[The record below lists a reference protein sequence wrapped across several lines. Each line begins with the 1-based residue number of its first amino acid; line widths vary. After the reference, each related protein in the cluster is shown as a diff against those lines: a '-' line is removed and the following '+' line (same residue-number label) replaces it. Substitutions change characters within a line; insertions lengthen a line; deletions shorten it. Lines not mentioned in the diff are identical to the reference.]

1 MRSLRYLLGEGF
13 KNVWA
18 NRLMSFASI
27 GVLMACMLM
36 MGVAVLL
43 TENVSMAVSSLKDR
57 NVIMVYFGEDIN
69 EEQARGITDN
79 IKNLDNVD
87 KEHTRFVSKDEGLES
102 LKDDV
107 DEYALSTLEENPL
120 PHGAEVIIEDLNKF
134 ESTKTAIQ
142 AVDGVDSV
150 RSDNEVVETING
162 IEKTVSMISI
172 GMFALLLIIAVVII
186 CNTIRITMYARK
198 LEISIMKAVGATN
211 HFITFPF
218 MVEGAVI
225 GLIAAVLSD
234 LILYVAYILA
244 QSKIESFLSTGSLI
258 PFREQALPLL
268 ALFSVIG
275 VVVGLLGSRITLSK
289 YLRKEGSEFR
299 AI

>member
-43 TENVSMAVSSLKDR
+43 TANVSEAVSSLKDR
-57 NVIMVYFGEDIN
+57 NVIMVYYDADID
-69 EEQARGITDN
+69 EQQARGITEN
-79 IKNLDNVD
+79 IKNIENVN
-87 KEHTRFVSKDEGLES
+87 KEHTRFVSNEEGLES

-134 ESTKTAIQ
+134 ESTKTAIEME
-142 AVDGVDSV
+142 DGVNRV
-150 RSDNEVVETING
+150 RSDNEVVATING

-211 HFITFPF
+211 RFITFPF

-225 GLIAAVLSD
+225 GLIAAVFSD
-234 LILYVAYILA
+234 IILYVAYILA

-258 PFREQALPLL
+258 PFREQAFFLL
-268 ALFSVIG
+268 GLFSIIG

>member
-162 IEKTVSMISI
+162 IEKTVSVISI